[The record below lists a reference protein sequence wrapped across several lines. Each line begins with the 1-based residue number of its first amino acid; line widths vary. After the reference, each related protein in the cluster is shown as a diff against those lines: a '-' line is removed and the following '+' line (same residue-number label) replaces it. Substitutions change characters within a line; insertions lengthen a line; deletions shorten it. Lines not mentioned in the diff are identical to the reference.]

1 MKPAA
6 LAVAVLMIAGLGPV
20 AAFSQTPAETV
31 VVPVDATGEVIRFEP
46 GKILV
51 IRSEGRD
58 ITYTL
63 TPAVTIPTEVQV
75 GRTVSVRTE
84 RGADGNTTVSRVVT
98 TSVTPEGQ
106 IKRTTEETRVEPGGT
121 VRRNKLTTVSGQVVS
136 YEPGRTIVVRQ
147 EGGKDMTFTLK
158 PDIMVPADV
167 QVGQKVTLHTEPGV
181 GGSVVVARVTTT
193 TVTPEGQIKRTTEET
208 RTQPTGESTKTTT
221 VTVQGTVQA
230 FEPGKSITVLRPDG
244 TKVLYVIDGAA
255 TLPTDLAVGKV
266 VTIRSL
272 PVVETIVIEKKP

>member
-1 MKPAA
+1 
-6 LAVAVLMIAGLGPV
+6 MIAGLGPA
-20 AAFSQTPAETV
+20 AAFSQTPTETV

-63 TPAVTIPTEVQV
+63 TPSITIPAEVQV

-84 RGADGNTTVSRVVT
+84 RGADGTTTVSRVVT
-98 TSVTPEGQ
+98 TSVTSEGQ

-121 VRRNKLTTVSGQVVS
+121 VRRNKVTTVSGEVVS

-147 EGGKDMTFTLK
+147 SGQDKTFTLK
-158 PDIMVPADV
+158 PDLMVPAEV
-167 QVGQKVTLHTEPGV
+167 QVGQKVTLHTEPGA
-181 GGSVVVARVTTT
+181 GGAVVVSRVTTT
-193 TVTPEGQIKRTTEET
+193 SMTPDGQIKRTTEET

-221 VTVQGTVQA
+221 VTIQGTVQA

-244 TKVLYVIDGAA
+244 TKVLYVIDGTA
-255 TLPTDLAVGKV
+255 TLPSDLAIGKT
-266 VTIRSL
+266 VTIRSM